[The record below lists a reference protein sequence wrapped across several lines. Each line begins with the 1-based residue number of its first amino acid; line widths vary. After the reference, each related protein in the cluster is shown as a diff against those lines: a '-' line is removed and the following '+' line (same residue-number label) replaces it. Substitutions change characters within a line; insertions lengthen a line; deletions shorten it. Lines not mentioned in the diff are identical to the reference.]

1 MARALASSGKIG
13 KRIER
18 TRRKTEERRL
28 TLNLPERILAAGD
41 GCFWDRIEPLRKA
54 MTRRRAC
61 STGGKPNQSRIEGE
75 VGDEEGVVAQPHG
88 DGEKTEEETNWNDDD
103 EPG

>member
-18 TRRKTEERRL
+18 TKRKTEERRL
-28 TLNLPERILAAGD
+28 TLDLPERILAAGD

-75 VGDEEGVVAQPHG
+75 VDEEGVVAQPHG